1 MREINTICSVV
12 CAGGHRLEEENLAFH
27 RAMMGRLMEREL
39 RIAINDGVCVFRLG
53 MHMGADIWAAERIIA
68 LRDKHYP
75 HIRLHCYLSCE
86 TQADHWPE
94 LWREPYFDVLAQAD
108 EVLVLQS
115 RYSKGC
121 KARQSREMLTGS
133 GRLIALHD
141 NVAEGGIDR
150 TISYAERR
158 GIETYVLQPLEGP
171 PVPAD
176 LGYSKSRRKVSSA
189 YAAGSSMGRSAIKR
203 AR

>member
-12 CAGGHRLEEENLAFH
+12 CPPAHRMEEENLAFH
-27 RAMMGRLMEREL
+27 RAMIGQLIEREL
-39 RIAINDGVCVFRLG
+39 RIAINDGVSVFRLG

-94 LWREPYFDVLAQAD
+94 PWREPFFDALAMADDVLI
-108 EVLVLQS
+108 LQS
-115 RYSKGC
+115 RYSRGC
-121 KARQSREMLTGS
+121 RARQSREMLAGS
-133 GRLIALHD
+133 GRLIAVHD
-141 NVAEGGIDR
+141 NVAEGGIDQ
-150 TISYAERR
+150 TVSYAENR
-158 GIETYVLQPLEGP
+158 GIEAIVIQPLEGP
-171 PVPAD
+171 PIPAD
-176 LGYSKSRRKVSSA
+176 LGYSKSRRRVSSA
-189 YAAGSSMGRSAIKR
+189 YAAGSSMGISAIKR

>member
-1 MREINTICSVV
+1 MQIVNTICSVV
-12 CAGGHRLEEENLAFH
+12 CPPAHRIEEENLAFH
-27 RAMMGRLMEREL
+27 RDRMGLLIEREL
-39 RIAINDGVCVFRLG
+39 RIAVNDGVSVFRSG
-53 MHMGADIWAAERIIA
+53 MHMGADVWAAERIIA
-68 LRDKHYP
+68 LRDRHFP

-94 LWREPYFDVLAQAD
+94 LWREPYFDALAQAD
-108 EVLVLQS
+108 EVLILQA
-115 RYSKGC
+115 RYSRGC
-121 KARQSREMLTGS
+121 KARQSREMLAGS

-150 TISYAERR
+150 TVSYAEGV
-158 GIETYVLQPLEGP
+158 GIETIVIQPLEGP

-176 LGYSKSRRKVSSA
+176 LGYAKSRRRVSSA
-189 YAAGSSMGRSAIKR
+189 YAAGSSMGMSAIKR